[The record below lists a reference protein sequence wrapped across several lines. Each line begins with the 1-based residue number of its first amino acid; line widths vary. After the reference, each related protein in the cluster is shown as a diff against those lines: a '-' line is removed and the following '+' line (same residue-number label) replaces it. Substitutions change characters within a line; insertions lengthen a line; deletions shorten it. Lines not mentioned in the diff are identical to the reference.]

1 MLNPPHCPLSSL
13 SPLSWNSGPVV
24 NGVQDTK
31 HHNGLSSNGEPA
43 DFEEIIQLT
52 NHSSSN
58 SNGQGQSQSGIATDP
73 IMAFEG
79 GEPFIMKA
87 GPMKPQHVAGENIYN
102 AYNNCLKF

>member
-1 MLNPPHCPLSSL
+1 MTHVSLSL
-13 SPLSWNSGPVV
+13 SPVSWNSTSVV

-31 HHNGLSSNGEPA
+31 HHNGLSSNGEPS

-52 NHSSSN
+52 NHSSS
-58 SNGQGQSQSGIATDP
+58 SSGQGQSQSSISSDP

-87 GPMKPQHVAGENIYN
+87 GPMKPQHVAGENV
-102 AYNNCLKF
+102 KGF

>member
-1 MLNPPHCPLSSL
+1 MSPLS
-13 SPLSWNSGPVV
+13 PVSWNSGVPLV
-24 NGVQDTK
+24 NGVQDTR

-43 DFEEIIQLT
+43 DFGQIIQLT

-58 SNGQGQSQSGIATDP
+58 SNGQGQSPSGITTDP

-87 GPMKPQHVAGENIYN
+87 GPMKPQHVAGENSDTR
-102 AYNNCLKF
+102 